1 MWRISRLVDVKDPQS
16 RCGMTSARHIVLV
29 HGAWHGAWCFA
40 SLQGELDQRGV
51 SSTAIDLPGH
61 GSSTAPLTD
70 LYGDAQCV
78 VDALD
83 VLRSRGIDQVVLVGH
98 SYGGAVIAQ
107 AVVHDSLVSH
117 LVYIA
122 AFVPQTGQSVMSQM
136 TLDTN
141 KTALGAAIT
150 PTDDGNLVITPEL
163 AKDAFYGC
171 CTDEVADAAIAR
183 LSPQPNKNFFQEVIG
198 VRRSQIPSIY
208 VMCLRDNA
216 VHPELQK
223 VLSANCDSVIVLDTD
238 HSPFVSMVS
247 RTADILESLARDES
261 TTPMA

>member
-1 MWRISRLVDVKDPQS
+1 MGSV
-16 RCGMTSARHIVLV
+16 RHIVLV

-40 SLQGELDQRGV
+40 SLQRELDQRGV

-61 GSSTAPLTD
+61 GASTAPLAD

-78 VDALD
+78 VDTLD
-83 VLRSRGIDQVVLVGH
+83 VLRSRGIDEVVLVGH

-136 TLDTN
+136 ALDTN

-150 PTDDGNLVITPEL
+150 PTDDGNLVIMPEL

-171 CTDEVADAAIAR
+171 CTDAVADAAIAR
-183 LSPQPNKNFFQEVIG
+183 LSPQPNKNFFQEVLG
-198 VRRSQIPSIY
+198 ACQSQIPSTY

-216 VHPELQK
+216 VHPQLQK

-247 RTADILESLARDES
+247 RTADILESLARDELPS
-261 TTPMA
+261 PVA